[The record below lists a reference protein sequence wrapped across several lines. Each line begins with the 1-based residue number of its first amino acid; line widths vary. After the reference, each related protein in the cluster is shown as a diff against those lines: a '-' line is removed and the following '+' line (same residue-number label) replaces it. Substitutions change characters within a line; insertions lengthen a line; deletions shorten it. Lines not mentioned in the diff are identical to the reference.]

1 MLILSLEGVTSLLEI
16 KETHH
21 RLFYCRGEKDWAVRR
36 HLTHMA
42 PRSYIQKQVDTAYLA
57 LKEESKVLTY
67 L

>member
-1 MLILSLEGVTSLLEI
+1 MLTLPLEGVTSLLEI

-21 RLFYCRGEKDWAVRR
+21 SLFYCRGEKDWAGRR
-36 HLTHMA
+36 HLTRMA
-42 PRSYIQKQVDTAYLA
+42 PRSYIQKPVDSAYLA